1 MRLHPDRS
9 IGRAL
14 AILCAVLVL
23 TSCRWSAREC
33 PTTPVIV
40 EVPVPVREPI
50 PAALTAPVDASA
62 CEREGPTVGDVRRQ
76 RAAACG
82 GLEVANDRLQ
92 RIRAL
97 RSEAPQ

>member
-1 MRLHPDRS
+1 M
-9 IGRAL
+9 IRAFVIL
-14 AILCAVLVL
+14 AALLAL
-23 TSCRWSAREC
+23 TGCPWSARVR

-50 PAALTAPVDASA
+50 PAALTAPIDASA
-62 CEREGPTVGDVRRQ
+62 CEIEGPTVGDVRQQ
-76 RAAACG
+76 RARACA

-92 RIRAL
+92 RIREL

>member
-1 MRLHPDRS
+1 MT
-9 IGRAL
+9 RAL
-14 AILCAVLVL
+14 AILAALAAL
-23 TSCRWSAREC
+23 TGCRWSAREC

-62 CEREGPTVGDVRRQ
+62 CAVEGPTVGDVRQQ
-76 RAAACG
+76 RAAACAG
-82 GLEVANDRLQ
+82 IDVANDRLR

>member
-1 MRLHPDRS
+1 M
-9 IGRAL
+9 IRAFVIL
-14 AILCAVLVL
+14 AALLAL
-23 TSCRWSAREC
+23 TGCRWSARGC

-62 CEREGPTVGDVRRQ
+62 CAVEGPTVGDVRRQ
-76 RAAACG
+76 RAAACV
-82 GLEVANDRLQ
+82 GLEIANDRLQ
-92 RIRAL
+92 RIREL